1 MTFDPDWMVNP
12 EENAEYTL
20 YSVISHHG
28 ESADGGHYNAIV
40 RYNVHDP
47 AKQAGPCQWYMYDDM
62 TNRLVGEHEIM
73 KHAQNAYLLIF
84 MLDKDR
90 VDLLPPKMHD
100 ILEEHS
106 VG

>member
-1 MTFDPDWMVNP
+1 
-12 EENAEYTL
+12 
-20 YSVISHHG
+20 
-28 ESADGGHYNAIV
+28 
-40 RYNVHDP
+40 
-47 AKQAGPCQWYMYDDM
+47 M